1 VQFIS
6 WAHRRGRGDHE
17 QHAWALIHQGHEG
30 GTHRRAVIA
39 SFGLP
44 CAAWRCPRP
53 EDRTSGSNGCLATCP
68 SFRSFRHARGNPTHP
83 LLVACASHA
92 VSPGSAPRLQ
102 SSSLSTPPE
111 QAQPLAALAPNATS
125 IHGVRSCKFHSNP
138 IPIKLLFQDQEKRW
152 KKKIICAG
160 KEDGSC

>member
-1 VQFIS
+1 MTT
-6 WAHRRGRGDHE
+6 
-17 QHAWALIHQGHEG
+17 G
-30 GTHRRAVIA
+30 GTYRRAVIA

-53 EDRTSGSNGCLATCP
+53 EDRRVGATGASLPALLSGPSATLG
-68 SFRSFRHARGNPTHP
+68 SSTHP
-83 LLVACASHA
+83 LLVACASRA
-92 VSPGSAPRLQ
+92 VSPESVPRLQ

-111 QAQPLAALAPNATS
+111 QAQSLAALAPNATS

>member
-1 VQFIS
+1 MKEGLTGEQLSLLSDSLVLLGVV
-6 WAHRRGRGDHE
+6 HGRRIGRVG
-17 QHAWALIHQGHEG
+17 ATGASLPAL
-30 GTHRRAVIA
+30 
-39 SFGLP
+39 L
-44 CAAWRCPRP
+44 
-53 EDRTSGSNGCLATCP
+53 SGPSATLG
-68 SFRSFRHARGNPTHP
+68 SSTHP
-83 LLVACASHA
+83 LLVACASRA
-92 VSPGSAPRLQ
+92 VSPESVPRLQ

-111 QAQPLAALAPNATS
+111 QAQSLAALAPNATS